1 MAFTALWTEHG
12 FWCIENDGVRAF
24 LFEGKEK
31 ALLIDTTRS
40 AGLGEF
46 VKTLTDKPVMVA
58 TTHADG
64 DHTASDNEFTEQ
76 YIHPSEFDYYSAK
89 APMPKHVQP
98 IWEGGKLDIGTF
110 CFEAVLIPGHTPGS
124 LLFLERGKRFAI
136 GGDSIQTGTIY
147 MFGAGRNFNS
157 YVASMEK
164 LLGYMDAVDT
174 IYSSHN
180 ELMIS
185 PSMIPELLEG
195 AKGFMRGEATYE
207 DAPGR
212 MPSEVKI
219 ATCGKAHFFAKKPE

>member
-1 MAFTALWTEHG
+1 MAFTALWTEHS

-24 LFEGKEK
+24 LFEGNDK

-46 VKTLTDKPVMVA
+46 CKTLTSKPITVA

-64 DHTASDNEFTEQ
+64 DHTASDKEFSEQ
-76 YIHPSEFDYYSAK
+76 YMHPSEFDYYSAK
-89 APMPKHVQP
+89 TAMPKHIKP
-98 IWEGGKLDIGTF
+98 IWEGDIIDIGTF
-110 CFEAVLIPGHTPGS
+110 KFEVVLIPGHTPGS
-124 LLFLERGKRFAI
+124 ILFLEREKRFAI

-147 MFGAGRNFNS
+147 MFGPGRNFNS

-164 LLGYMDAVDT
+164 LLKFTGAVDT
-174 IYSSHN
+174 VYSSHN
-180 ELMIS
+180 ELMIA

-195 AKGFMRGEATYE
+195 AKGYLAGKATYE
-207 DAPGR
+207 DAPSR

-219 ATCGKAHFFAKKPE
+219 ATYGKAHFFATKI